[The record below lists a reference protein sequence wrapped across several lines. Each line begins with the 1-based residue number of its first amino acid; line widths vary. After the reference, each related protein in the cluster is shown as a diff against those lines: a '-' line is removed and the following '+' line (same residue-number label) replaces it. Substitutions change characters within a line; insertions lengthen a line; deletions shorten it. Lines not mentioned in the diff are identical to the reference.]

1 MNVRN
6 IIKYSIILIG
16 IILMSLILWFGD
28 EAMKADEDLQK
39 YIVQPFI
46 LTGGILSILG
56 LLLTIVYYVINLVEN
71 FNPKILY
78 ILGGGI
84 ILFITSYFLASNDLL
99 GEDITATA
107 SKQVGAGFITFYFL
121 IFGAIGA
128 ILYTELSKVFSK

>member
-1 MNVRN
+1 
-6 IIKYSIILIG
+6 LIG
-16 IILMSLILWFGD
+16 IVLMSLILWFGD
-28 EAMKADEDLQK
+28 EAMKGDEDLQK

-46 LTGGILSILG
+46 LTGGALSILG
-56 LLLTIVYYVINLVEN
+56 LLLAIVYYVINLVEN

-78 ILGGGI
+78 IIGGGI

-107 SKQVGAGFITFYFL
+107 SKQVGAGLITFYFL